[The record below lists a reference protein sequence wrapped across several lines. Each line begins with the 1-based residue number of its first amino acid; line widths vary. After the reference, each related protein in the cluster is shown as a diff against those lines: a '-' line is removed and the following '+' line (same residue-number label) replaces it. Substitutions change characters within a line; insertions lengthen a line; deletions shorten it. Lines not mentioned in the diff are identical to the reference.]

1 MATCAGRDIW
11 CTAGRGAA
19 VAVVLQE
26 AAIGQT
32 VDSHAMD
39 GALSPFHIIVK
50 GRVAEWTSA
59 RSSRS
64 RLGGSR
70 WGQSRG
76 RPESLEFSF
85 RGESALQTLG
95 LRRDGSKGGQRP
107 NVTTS

>member
-64 RLGGSR
+64 RLGGGAAAGVRVEVDLKVLSFPFEVKVRSR
-70 WGQSRG
+70 
-76 RPESLEFSF
+76 L
-85 RGESALQTLG
+85 
-95 LRRDGSKGGQRP
+95 
-107 NVTTS
+107 